1 VAQTKKKKRSTKHRG
16 NAAGVVE
23 ARGRTGR
30 KVDEKGS
37 KGSKPAKPAA
47 SSRPRGGN
55 EARLAR
61 LGKPPT
67 WKSALW
73 RAVAATAI
81 FFVILLLAFKQ
92 KPAQALALS
101 GFMLLVY
108 IPLGYYTDLMLHRR
122 FMRKQAA
129 ARGGGSKGGR

>member
-1 VAQTKKKKRSTKHRG
+1 MAQTKKKKCSTKHRG

-30 KVDEKGS
+30 KLDEKER
-37 KGSKPAKPAA
+37 KAAKPKSSA
-47 SSRPRGGN
+47 SGRPATGKD
-55 EARLAR
+55 ARLAR

-81 FFVILLLAFKQ
+81 FFVILLIAFKQ
-92 KPAQALALS
+92 KPGQALALS

-122 FMRKQAA
+122 FLRKQAA
-129 ARGGGSKGGR
+129 ARGGKG

>member
-1 VAQTKKKKRSTKHRG
+1 MAQTKKKKRSTKHRG

-30 KVDEKGS
+30 KLDEKER
-37 KGSKPAKPAA
+37 KAAKPK
-47 SSRPRGGN
+47 SSSSSGRPTTSKD
-55 EARLAR
+55 ARLAR

-81 FFVILLLAFKQ
+81 FFVILLLAFQQ
-92 KPAQALALS
+92 KPGQALALS

-122 FMRKQAA
+122 FLRKQAA
-129 ARGGGSKGGR
+129 ARGGKR

>member
-1 VAQTKKKKRSTKHRG
+1 MRG
-16 NAAGVVE
+16 AAPAWAWTFE
-23 ARGRTGR
+23 AT
-30 KVDEKGS
+30 
-37 KGSKPAKPAA
+37 AA
-47 SSRPRGGN
+47 SSIASSGKLLITDEKERKAAKPKSSSSSGRPTTSQD
-55 EARLAR
+55 ARLAR

-81 FFVILLLAFKQ
+81 FFVILLLAFQQ
-92 KPAQALALS
+92 KPGQALALS

-122 FMRKQAA
+122 FLRKQAA
-129 ARGGGSKGGR
+129 ARGGKR

>member
-1 VAQTKKKKRSTKHRG
+1 MAQTKKKKRSTKHRG

-30 KVDEKGS
+30 KLDEKERKATKS
-37 KGSKPAKPAA
+37 A
-47 SSRPRGGN
+47 SSSPGRPATSKD
-55 EARLAR
+55 ARLAR

-73 RAVAATAI
+73 RALAATAI
-81 FFVILLLAFKQ
+81 FFVILLLAFQQ
-92 KPAQALALS
+92 KPGQALALS

-122 FMRKQAA
+122 FLRKQAA
-129 ARGGGSKGGR
+129 ARGGKR